1 MRLKAFIFVLVSAVS
16 SWSPLAAQDTP
27 MPLSFIHADEWQ
39 AYQDA
44 YVREDGRVVDVFNN
58 NISHSESQGYGM
70 LLAVLAQDR
79 AAFERIWSFTRTE
92 LIIRDD
98 GLAAWRWD
106 PAAEPHITDI
116 NNATDGDIL
125 IAYALA
131 LAGRGW
137 GVSDYVQRA
146 TEIVRTVGQTLL
158 TEANGL
164 TVILPGVEGFSAA
177 AREDGPVVNPSY
189 WVFEA
194 FPVLAELTPEIDWM
208 SAHNDGLAL
217 LDILTADGM
226 PPADWVSLA
235 AEVPTPAADFPPQF
249 GYNNV
254 RVPLYV
260 IRAGLENTDLLEAL
274 GMIFDADYAPAII
287 DVTTGERLE
296 PMGEAGYRIIGAAR
310 ACVLYGSPI
319 PTELRAFAPQ
329 SYYGATM
336 HLLTL
341 SYLRQRHNECFFP
354 ENGEGQS

>member
-1 MRLKAFIFVLVSAVS
+1 MSARIFPTLVAAAALACF
-16 SWSPLAAQDTP
+16 PAAAQDEP
-27 MPLSFIHADEWQ
+27 MPLSFVHADEWA

-44 YVREDGRVVDVFNN
+44 YVRDNGRVVDVFNAE
-58 NISHSESQGYGM
+58 ISHSESQGYGM

-79 AAFERIWSFTRTE
+79 TAFERIWSFTRTE
-92 LIIRDD
+92 LMVRDD

-106 PAAEPHITDI
+106 PSADPHITDI

-131 LAGRGW
+131 LAGNGW
-137 GVSDYVQRA
+137 GIPDYMQEA
-146 TEIVRTVGQTLL
+146 TDIARTVGERLL

-164 TVILPGVEGFSAA
+164 TVILPGAEGFSAA

-194 FPVLAELTPEIDWM
+194 FAVLADLTPEIDWM
-208 SAHNDGLAL
+208 SVHDDGLAL

-226 PPADWVSLA
+226 PPADWVSMA
-235 AEVPTPAADFPPQF
+235 GETPVPATGFPPEF

-260 IRAGLENTDLLEAL
+260 LRANLENTDLLERL
-274 GMIFDADYAPAII
+274 GMIFDADHAPAII
-287 DVTTGERLE
+287 DVTTGERIE
-296 PMGEAGYRIIGAAR
+296 PMSEAGYRIIGAAR
-310 ACVLYGSPI
+310 ACVLYGAPVPADLQTFS
-319 PTELRAFAPQ
+319 PQ
-329 SYYGATM
+329 SYYGATL

-341 SYLRQRHNECFFP
+341 SYLRQRHNQCLVA
-354 ENGEGQS
+354 GSAEGQS